1 MTATRPVPL
10 EKPAPPRDDS
20 RGSTLV
26 GTGVLLRFAL
36 RRDRVRMAAWAVGLV
51 LGTVASA
58 GSFEGA
64 YADEAARQGLIE
76 SMSGPAGLAM
86 TGPAE
91 YLTDYTYASMLAH
104 QMIGFTGVLIALMAV
119 LTVTRHS
126 RNEEET
132 GRSELLR
139 AGVLG
144 RHAQLTAALA
154 AAAIASLLIGLLMA
168 VSLIGLDTEGTTAS
182 GALLYGL
189 AHTAVALVFAG
200 AAAVTVQLTAHTR
213 AASGMALAAVGAA
226 YALRAA
232 GDATGDLA
240 EGGAGGGVWL
250 SWLSPIGWAQRTFAF
265 VDDRWWPLLP
275 CLALAVGL
283 AALGYVLGTRRDVGA
298 GLWAAR
304 GGRPR
309 ASDALAHPFGMAL
322 RLQRGLLVG
331 FAVGLALLG
340 AMYGSVIGEVEG
352 MLGDVDVIQES
363 LAQLGGATL
372 TESFVSMVL
381 IPLSTVAAVY
391 AVLASLRVRAEETGG
406 RAESLLAT
414 GLSRSRWAGGHL
426 AVALLGGTAALVA
439 GGLVLGVTG
448 AATLGQGDLVGS
460 VLGASLAYGPAL
472 WLTVGA
478 TAALIGWAPRAVTLA
493 WVLPIGAFV
502 LGYLGGLLDF
512 PQWLVNLSPFTHV
525 PRLPAQEMEWTPLVI
540 LTALAAGLLWLGLAG
555 LRRRDLELK

>member
-1 MTATRPVPL
+1 MV
-10 EKPAPPRDDS
+10 
-20 RGSTLV
+20 V
-26 GTGVLLRFAL
+26 WAL
-36 RRDRVRMAAWAVGLV
+36 GLV
-51 LGTVASA
+51 LGTVMSA
-58 GSFEGA
+58 ASFEGA
-64 YADEAARQGLIE
+64 YPDEAARQSLIE
-76 SMSGPAGLAM
+76 STAGPAGLAL

-104 QMIGFTGVLIALMAV
+104 QMIGFSGVLIALMAV

-154 AAAIASLLIGLLMA
+154 AAAVSSLLIGLLLA
-168 VSLIGLDTEGTTAS
+168 LSLIGLDIEGTTTS
-182 GALLYGL
+182 GALMYGL

-250 SWLSPIGWAQRTFAF
+250 SWLSPIGWAQRTFVF
-265 VDDRWWPLLP
+265 VDDRWWPLLL
-275 CLALAVGL
+275 CLVLAGGL
-283 AALGYVLGTRRDVGA
+283 AALGYVLSTHRDVGA

-309 ASDALAHPFGMAL
+309 ASGALAHPFGMAL
-322 RLQRGLLVG
+322 RLQRGLLIG
-331 FAVGLALLG
+331 FAIGVALLG

-372 TESFVSMVL
+372 AESFVSMVL

-414 GLSRSRWAGGHL
+414 GLSRVRWAAGHL
-426 AVALLGGTAALVA
+426 AVALLGSAAALAA

-448 AATLGQGDLVGS
+448 ALALGDGGLVGS

-472 WLTVGA
+472 WMTVGV
-478 TAALIGWAPRAVTLA
+478 AALLIGWAPRASVVA
-493 WVLPIGAFV
+493 WAMPVGAFV

-512 PQWLVNLSPFTHV
+512 PQWLINLSPFTHV
-525 PRLPAQEMEWTPLVI
+525 PRLPAQEMAWTPVLV
-540 LTALAAGLLWLGLAG
+540 LTALAAGLLWLGLLG

>member
-1 MTATRPVPL
+1 MTATRPAPAT
-10 EKPAPPRDDS
+10 EPAPTRGDS
-20 RGSTLV
+20 LAATLA
-26 GTGVLLRFAL
+26 GTGILLRFAL
-36 RRDRVRMAAWAVGLV
+36 RRDRVRMAVWAIGLV
-51 LGTVASA
+51 LGTAMSA
-58 GSFEGA
+58 ASFEGA
-64 YADEAARQGLIE
+64 YTDEAARQSLIE
-76 SMSGPAGLAM
+76 STAVPAGLAL

-126 RNEEET
+126 RDEEET

-154 AAAIASLLIGLLMA
+154 AAAVSSLIVGLLMA
-168 VSLIGLDTEGTTAS
+168 LSLIGLDMEGTTAS

-250 SWLSPIGWAQRTFAF
+250 SWLSPIGWAQRTFVF
-265 VDDRWWPLLP
+265 VEDRWWPLLL
-275 CLALAVGL
+275 CLAPAAAL
-283 AALGYVLGTRRDVGA
+283 AALGYVLSTHRDVGA

-309 ASDALAHPFGMAL
+309 ASGALAHPFGLAL
-322 RLQRGLLVG
+322 RLQRGLLIG
-331 FAVGLALLG
+331 FTIGVALLG

-352 MLGDVDVIQES
+352 MLGDVDVIQDS

-372 TESFVSMVL
+372 AESFVSMVL

-391 AVLASLRVRAEETGG
+391 AVLASLRIRAEETGG

-414 GLSRSRWAGGHL
+414 GLSRARWVGGHL
-426 AVALLGGTAALVA
+426 AVALLGSTAALVA

-448 AATLGQGDLVGS
+448 ALALGDGGLVGS

-472 WLTVGA
+472 WMTVGV
-478 TAALIGWAPRAVTLA
+478 TAVLIGWAPRASVVA
-493 WVLPIGAFV
+493 WVVPVGAFV
-502 LGYLGGLLDF
+502 LGYLGTLLDF
-512 PQWLVNLSPFTHV
+512 PQWLINLSPFTHV
-525 PRLPAQEMEWTPLVI
+525 PRLPAREMAWTPLLV
-540 LTALAAGLLWLGLAG
+540 LTALAAGLLWLGLVG